1 MKFILQTYRHLFLI
15 LAVGFVFSV
24 GAQDYPNRPIKIIVP
39 YPPGGVTDIA
49 TRFVAVKLGESFG
62 QPVIVENM
70 PAAGGVV
77 GTNRV
82 AKAVPD
88 GYTLMAAFD
97 SFATNPFMY
106 RGVEHDPI
114 KDFAPISLM
123 VRSPQLLVVHHST
136 GVKTVADLVRLAKDK
151 GDQIAFAT
159 PGAGTSSRL
168 SSELFKQMAG
178 VDITLVSYKGG
189 APALN
194 DLLGGQVSG
203 MIVSMSLV
211 LQHVQ
216 QGRLVALGVS
226 SPGRNSILPNVP
238 PIADTFAGF
247 EAQSWSGMIAPI
259 GTPKPIVDKLNQ
271 GIVKALQSSEAREK
285 FSSQGVEIVASSPQV
300 FGELIAKEGNRWG
313 AVIRRLKISV
323 D

>member
-1 MKFILQTYRHLFLI
+1 MTYRHLFL
-15 LAVGFVFSV
+15 LFAVGFVFSV

-82 AKAVPD
+82 AKAAPD

-136 GVKTVADLVRLAKDK
+136 GAKTIADLVRLAKDK

-178 VDITLVSYKGG
+178 VDITLDCFNEFG
-189 APALN
+189 
-194 DLLGGQVSG
+194 
-203 MIVSMSLV
+203 
-211 LQHVQ
+211 
-216 QGRLVALGVS
+216 VAACS
-226 SPGRNSILPNVP
+226 
-238 PIADTFAGF
+238 
-247 EAQSWSGMIAPI
+247 
-259 GTPKPIVDKLNQ
+259 
-271 GIVKALQSSEAREK
+271 ARSFGCFRCFISRTK
-285 FSSQGVEIVASSPQV
+285 FNLTKCTSNCGYV
-300 FGELIAKEGNRWG
+300 FRI
-313 AVIRRLKISV
+313 
-323 D
+323 

>member
-1 MKFILQTYRHLFLI
+1 
-15 LAVGFVFSV
+15 
-24 GAQDYPNRPIKIIVP
+24 
-39 YPPGGVTDIA
+39 
-49 TRFVAVKLGESFG
+49 
-62 QPVIVENM
+62 
-70 PAAGGVV
+70 
-77 GTNRV
+77 
-82 AKAVPD
+82 
-88 GYTLMAAFD
+88 
-97 SFATNPFMY
+97 
-106 RGVEHDPI
+106 
-114 KDFAPISLM
+114 
-123 VRSPQLLVVHHST
+123 
-136 GVKTVADLVRLAKDK
+136 
-151 GDQIAFAT
+151 
-159 PGAGTSSRL
+159 
-168 SSELFKQMAG
+168 
-178 VDITLVSYKGG
+178 
-189 APALN
+189 
-194 DLLGGQVSG
+194 
-203 MIVSMSLV
+203 MSLV

>member
-1 MKFILQTYRHLFLI
+1 MKFIKQNYRHLLVTFAI
-15 LAVGFVFSV
+15 GFVFSV

-49 TRFVAVKLGESFG
+49 TRFVAVKLSESFG

-82 AKAVPD
+82 AKAAPD

-97 SFATNPFMY
+97 SFATNPYMY

-123 VRSPQLLVVHHST
+123 VRSPQLLVVHQST
-136 GVKTVADLVRLAKDK
+136 GAKTLADLVRLAKEK

-211 LQHVQ
+211 LPHVQ

-238 PIADTFAGF
+238 PIADTYSGF

-259 GTPKPIVDKLNQ
+259 GTPKPIIDKLNQ
-271 GIVKALQSSEAREK
+271 AIVKALQSAEAREK

-300 FGELIAKEGNRWG
+300 FSELIAKEGNRWG

>member
-1 MKFILQTYRHLFLI
+1 
-15 LAVGFVFSV
+15 
-24 GAQDYPNRPIKIIVP
+24 
-39 YPPGGVTDIA
+39 
-49 TRFVAVKLGESFG
+49 
-62 QPVIVENM
+62 
-70 PAAGGVV
+70 
-77 GTNRV
+77 
-82 AKAVPD
+82 
-88 GYTLMAAFD
+88 MAAFD

-136 GVKTVADLVRLAKDK
+136 GAKTIADLVRLAKDK

-238 PIADTFAGF
+238 PIADTFSGF

-259 GTPKPIVDKLNQ
+259 GTPKPIIDKLNQ

-300 FGELIAKEGNRWG
+300 FGELITKEGNRWG